1 MEKLYNLNESEKNR
15 IKSLHNIKNQKDYVF
30 DLVITEN
37 NKYLIFMDHVF
48 LPNSN
53 GESIGTI
60 WENTFIF
67 DELLKESIKKIKG
80 INESIENKINAIFE
94 NITWKKED
102 IVEWIKD
109 VDVITEEEGGF
120 LNKLVSGAKN
130 IGGKI
135 VSSLSSM
142 AMSAFKNGVLPLLRW
157 VRRNA
162 QTNIGIVVDAII
174 AFFSFKSSAVVWLII
189 VALDIYEIATGDYD
203 PKDPQRMQMPF
214 FYLISDLLS
223 AVLTA
228 GFGVLFKKAAPTI
241 AKEGIKNP
249 TIKNALIKLIDKI
262 PGAKN
267 SIINVLKTME
277 TKMPTG
283 RAIISKIINSID
295 NVLSQLINFIR
306 RLFSREGVEAA
317 KSGVVAL
324 GAVKGI
330 EYGIEKSGYGKD
342 IGKGIYAFEKNL
354 KNKAA
359 QITGNQNIGKKVT
372 DSESRELA
380 LNYLD
385 QLA

>member
-1 MEKLYNLNESEKNR
+1 MEKIYNLNESEKNR

-174 AFFSFKSSAVVWLII
+174 AFFSFKSSAVVWLLI

-283 RAIISKIINSID
+283 KSIISKIINSID

-306 RLFSREGVEAA
+306 RLFSREGVQAA
-317 KSGVVAL
+317 GSGVVAL
-324 GAVKGI
+324 GASKGVEQLIKASGKGEQLGGAIVKTDKYLQNKAANITGI
-330 EYGIEKSGYGKD
+330 TD
-342 IGKGIYAFEKNL
+342 IGKLKVSEKS
-354 KNKAA
+354 K
-359 QITGNQNIGKKVT
+359 
-372 DSESRELA
+372 SSA
-380 LNYLD
+380 LDFLD
-385 QLA
+385 NMV